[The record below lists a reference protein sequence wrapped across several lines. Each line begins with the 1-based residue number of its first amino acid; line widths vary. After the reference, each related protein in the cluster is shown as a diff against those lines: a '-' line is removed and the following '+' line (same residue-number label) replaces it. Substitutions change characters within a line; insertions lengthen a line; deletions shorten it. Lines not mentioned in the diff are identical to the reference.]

1 MKNED
6 GEGVGTSTASV
17 ALPPTG
23 GPKFKGI
30 PPHGK
35 NYSMFDLPSDVF
47 RRFSPGRAKFERW
60 SKFLDLNDEKQN
72 ELYLFAK
79 KNPGKKK
86 IILRDSETGAM
97 MMIRPRAVI
106 SEEVDN
112 Q

>member
-6 GEGVGTSTASV
+6 GEGAGTSTASV

-23 GPKFKGI
+23 GSKFKGI
-30 PPHGK
+30 PPNGK
-35 NYSMFDLPSDVF
+35 NYSMFDLPSEVF

-79 KNPGKKK
+79 KNPSKKK
-86 IILRDSETGAM
+86 IILRDSETGAL

-106 SEEVDN
+106 SENVDN

>member
-30 PPHGK
+30 SPHGK

-79 KNPGKKK
+79 KNPYKKK
-86 IILRDSETGAM
+86 IILRDSDTGAL

-106 SEEVDN
+106 SEDTDN
-112 Q
+112 R